1 LLLAHMDTVQL
12 FFYFVA
18 IWGGVYILLVHR
30 QFDFFSVAFFSACVY
45 FLPGFFGYAL
55 APSTPRVPYPHPVL
69 LLEETYWVMIMVLL
83 AISLGAIIF
92 DVSISRQRPY
102 VALRGTHHAVTL
114 ATIVAIVG
122 FFLTVITT
130 GEYLLS
136 PDKLLLLKK
145 LNRWYII
152 WTTGAS
158 VGAVLAYARKR
169 WQPLAVCFLLLLVD
183 MYVGFRVAFATTIL
197 TIFTLA
203 LTAEGDQRLVLD

>member
-1 LLLAHMDTVQL
+1 MDTVQL

-18 IWGGVYILLVHR
+18 IWGGVYILLAHR

-55 APSTPRVPYPHPVL
+55 APATRGVPYHHPVL

-83 AISLGAIIF
+83 AISWGAIIF
-92 DVSISRQRPY
+92 DVLISRQRPH
-102 VALRGTHHAVTL
+102 VALRGTHHVVTL

-130 GEYLLS
+130 GEVLLS
-136 PDKLLLLKK
+136 PYKRLLLEN

-158 VGAVLAYARKR
+158 IGAVLAYARKR
-169 WQPLAVCFLLLLVD
+169 WKPL
-183 MYVGFRVAFATTIL
+183 
-197 TIFTLA
+197 
-203 LTAEGDQRLVLD
+203 